1 MQLKCGL
8 TYQLIPVVIQING
21 CLLMFCHEWRDNFLA
36 PNATI
41 TFWRRALPRP
51 AGGADNA
58 SQTPL
63 AGYRGDPREGNGRK
77 RGKGEG

>member
-1 MQLKCGL
+1 
-8 TYQLIPVVIQING
+8 
-21 CLLMFCHEWRDNFLA
+21 MFCHEWRDNFLA